1 MAGLELLSNLSGY
14 LKHANRIRRDEGVA
28 PLLEAAKITDF
39 YIKTFT
45 ILVSSPI
52 DSRDVYYSDM

>member
-39 YIKTFT
+39 YIKTFN
-45 ILVSSPI
+45 LPEAKEPLSI
-52 DSRDVYYSDM
+52 DQ